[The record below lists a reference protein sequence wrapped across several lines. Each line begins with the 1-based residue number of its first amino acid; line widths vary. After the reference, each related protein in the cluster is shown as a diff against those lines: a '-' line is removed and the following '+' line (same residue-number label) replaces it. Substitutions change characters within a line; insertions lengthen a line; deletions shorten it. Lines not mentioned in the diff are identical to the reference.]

1 MPVPS
6 GNPIKLSDLVAEF
19 GSDGSPSLRD
29 YYRGGPRVPNSGTNA
44 AISTDP
50 ASLRLTQFYGA
61 ANFSVAVPSQTV
73 SHSVG
78 YPTVASAGIGFYTDG
93 SVTFNAGNSHSGPS
107 YWGNPVGG
115 SPGNGYQMYVSKASG
130 STPSGSALDTWLPL
144 SSPRTFT
151 IIQSTVG
158 YKSCTLNVTIAT
170 YPGGTTVS
178 TGTITIEAESG

>member
-6 GNPIKLSDLVAEF
+6 GNPIKLSDLVTEF

-61 ANFSVAVPSQTV
+61 ANFSVSVPSGFVDHT
-73 SHSVG
+73 VG
-78 YPTVASAGIGFYTDG
+78 YPTVASAGVSFRTDG
-93 SVTFNAGNSHSGPS
+93 SVQYNAGNSHPAE

-115 SPGNGYQMYVSKASG
+115 TPGNNYQIYVTKNSG
-130 STPSGSALDTWLPL
+130 VTPSGSALDTWHVL
-144 SSPRTFT
+144 SSARSWSLVST
-151 IIQSTVG
+151 IGAKTCELG
-158 YKSCTLNVTIAT
+158 VTIAT
-170 YPGGTTVS
+170 YPGGVTVA
-178 TGTITIEAESG
+178 TGTITINAESA